1 MRNKTFASSILSR
14 NPCRTVTHKK
24 IVFYNI
30 TVSKNKYLLLI
41 NLAKT
46 EIFNFHATLVYII
59 SYCVNCLRQEF
70 SYSGSRKHT
79 RLLQLI
85 NDCLH
90 WNGFSRR
97 YILLTK
103 TTAARNGVALS
114 YRSVRGLYF
123 QAVVFCGDYSYL

>member
-1 MRNKTFASSILSR
+1 MRNKTFASLILSR

-41 NLAKT
+41 TNLAKT
-46 EIFNFHATLVYII
+46 VIFNFHATLVYII
-59 SYCVNCLRQEF
+59 SYCVNSLRQEF
-70 SYSGSRKHT
+70 SYIGSRKHT

-90 WNGFSRR
+90 
-97 YILLTK
+97 
-103 TTAARNGVALS
+103 
-114 YRSVRGLYF
+114 
-123 QAVVFCGDYSYL
+123 